1 MQALDFIETARHL
14 TTSSSGRPRQSD
26 LRRAVSTAY
35 YALFHCLAICCADM
49 LVGGPGANRSEAA
62 WRQAYRALN
71 HGHAKKRCAQQRIV
85 EFPNEIQ
92 DLASA
97 FVDMQRK
104 RHTADYDPDAAFS
117 KNEVIQSISEAEDV
131 IRGFAQAPRRD
142 RRAFAVYLLFDS
154 RG

>member
-1 MQALDFIETARHL
+1 MQALDLIETARHL

-49 LVGGPGANRSEAA
+49 LVGGAGADRSEVA

-71 HGHAKKRCAQQRIV
+71 HGLAKKRCAQQKIRD
-85 EFPNEIQ
+85 FPSEIQ

-97 FVDMQRK
+97 FVDMQKK

-117 KNEVIQSISEAEDV
+117 KLEVIQSISEAENV
-131 IRGFAQAPRRD
+131 IRGFAQTPRKD